1 MSFTQRIQ
9 TGSSADGEY
18 VYYNAT
24 IVNNTVAT
32 NQTTDDP
39 TIYFQDT
46 RQFPLIKDTS
56 QYVVSVDNISLN
68 GCQKTLP
75 ILVPQIVAG
84 TDVNLTIYTVSFG
97 LSIGTSIGSG
107 TSTTASP
114 RSYVATV
121 PLTWVPENQAPFTI
135 VPTTAVPRQAESNYY
150 FVYSYSHWLD
160 ILNNALTTAYR
171 TVMYKANLD
180 TTFGG
185 TRCPYFEYD
194 YNTGLFSL
202 VQDAL
207 TSWLPYGTMPGSP
220 SSVSSATQGVLDPT
234 QPWSPFFPTNTY
246 YGAGMGTG
254 SGTGTGTSVG
264 SCAYGASEF
273 SFVGMNTNLEGLM
286 TNFDTVYFGGQ
297 SKILSSASTSYSY
310 TQTSSTVTAP
320 SSVSWVAGT
329 TTPVYYPENII
340 NVIPNSSSIF
350 TLSPPWSSASSPLL
364 YYFRETQDFIST
376 GSLWSPVASLVLTTT
391 QVPVRLEMN
400 ANPVQLGDSNSG
412 GATGLSGASQKVLLE
427 TPIDA
432 ITADL
437 WRGFILYK
445 PLTPIFSALDP
456 SEGGLTNI
464 DLRLGW
470 RSRLTNEV
478 IPIQL
483 YNSGTVSFRLRFVKK

>member
-1 MSFTQRIQ
+1 
-9 TGSSADGEY
+9 
-18 VYYNAT
+18 
-24 IVNNTVAT
+24 
-32 NQTTDDP
+32 
-39 TIYFQDT
+39 
-46 RQFPLIKDTS
+46 
-56 QYVVSVDNISLN
+56 
-68 GCQKTLP
+68 
-75 ILVPQIVAG
+75 
-84 TDVNLTIYTVSFG
+84 
-97 LSIGTSIGSG
+97 
-107 TSTTASP
+107 
-114 RSYVATV
+114 
-121 PLTWVPENQAPFTI
+121 
-135 VPTTAVPRQAESNYY
+135 
-150 FVYSYSHWLD
+150 
-160 ILNNALTTAYR
+160 
-171 TVMYKANLD
+171 MYKANLD